1 MNMIKLILNERRCAY
16 LPPNKGIAANKWSE
30 LEWKQE
36 HTQPELFLKHSV
48 RTNSIRILR
57 AFVHRMRWLFQ
68 IKDKSLVLGTHLVE
82 TYPNY
87 TRPASELS
95 NNSSYH
101 LDGEW
106 LYLSAFNDWR
116 FVKLNTVFSR
126 NCQPLPETVVCVFEF
141 DQKCDVGR
149 FGHADSWRS
158 LLCPK
163 WITNLLLW
171 TQDGQSIIT
180 LHFKQVPTTKQT
192 L

>member
-1 MNMIKLILNERRCAY
+1 
-16 LPPNKGIAANKWSE
+16 
-30 LEWKQE
+30 
-36 HTQPELFLKHSV
+36 
-48 RTNSIRILR
+48 
-57 AFVHRMRWLFQ
+57 MRWLFQ

-106 LYLSAFNDWR
+106 LYLNAFNDWR

-141 DQKCDVGR
+141 DQKCDGGR

-163 WITNLLLW
+163 WITNPLL
-171 TQDGQSIIT
+171 
-180 LHFKQVPTTKQT
+180 
-192 L
+192 